1 MIDAPSFDRLDA
13 VLKAKARARMALAT
27 EHRAQ
32 RQGKAILTARREKAN
47 VAATA
52 RQFVLVYV
60 RPSTCPLS

>member
-32 RQGKAILTARREKAN
+32 RQGKAILTAREKAN